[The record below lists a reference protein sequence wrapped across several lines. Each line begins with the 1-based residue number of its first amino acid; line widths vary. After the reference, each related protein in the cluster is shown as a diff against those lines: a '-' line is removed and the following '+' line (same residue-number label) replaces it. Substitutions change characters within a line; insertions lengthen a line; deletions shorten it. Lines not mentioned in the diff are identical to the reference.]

1 MIKSEKFLP
10 WVADMPAYSL
20 GRSYTDVADEN
31 RMSSE
36 SVVKL
41 ASNENPYG
49 CSPLVKKFLKDG
61 WDQLNRYPDSDCFE
75 LKKKLSEKNNVELN
89 QIFLGNGSNEIL
101 DYIARVFLTSGR
113 HAIYSRYC
121 FAVYPLIVKAT
132 GAEAIVAE
140 ADESLGHDLNN
151 FISSFLPS
159 VSVIF
164 IANPNN
170 PTGTYLSFGE
180 IKNFL
185 QKIDSSV
192 VVVLDEAYFEYSRQ
206 KENSAEL
213 VSLFPNLIIT
223 RSFSKAYGLAAL
235 RVGYAI
241 SSEKVIAYMNRVRQP
256 FNINSIAQKAAC
268 IALEDNSFVKESVSR
283 NDANKCYLEDCFREI
298 GIPTIKSMGNFILA
312 NVRSFTLVNGREV
325 PKAGTQLA
333 NYLLKTGVITRP
345 VDNYNLYDW
354 LRITVGTELENKIIV
369 GALHKLKEHLS

>member
-20 GRSYTDVADEN
+20 GRSYSDVADEN

-36 SVVKL
+36 SLVKL

-49 CSPLVKKFLKDG
+49 CSPLVKKFLNDG

-75 LKKKLSEKNNVELN
+75 LKKKLSEKNSVELN

-121 FAVYPLIVKAT
+121 FAVYPLVVKAT

-140 ADESLGHDLNN
+140 ADETLGHDLNN
-151 FISSFLPS
+151 FLSSFLPS

-170 PTGTYLSFGE
+170 PTGTYLSFRE

-192 VVVLDEAYFEYSRQ
+192 IVVLDEAYFEYSRQ

-213 VSLFPNLIIT
+213 VSLFP
-223 RSFSKAYGLAAL
+223 
-235 RVGYAI
+235 
-241 SSEKVIAYMNRVRQP
+241 
-256 FNINSIAQKAAC
+256 
-268 IALEDNSFVKESVSR
+268 
-283 NDANKCYLEDCFREI
+283 
-298 GIPTIKSMGNFILA
+298 KSN
-312 NVRSFTLVNGREV
+312 NN
-325 PKAGTQLA
+325 
-333 NYLLKTGVITRP
+333 
-345 VDNYNLYDW
+345 
-354 LRITVGTELENKIIV
+354 
-369 GALHKLKEHLS
+369 

>member
-1 MIKSEKFLP
+1 
-10 WVADMPAYSL
+10 MPAYSL
-20 GRSYTDVADEN
+20 GRSYSDLTDGK
-31 RMSSE
+31 RMSAE
-36 SVVKL
+36 SLVKL

-61 WDQLNRYPDSDCFE
+61 WDKLNRYPDPDCFE
-75 LKKKLSEKNNVELN
+75 LKKKLSEKNSVELN

-121 FAVYPLIVKAT
+121 FAVYPLVVKAT

-140 ADESLGHDLNN
+140 ADETLGHDLNN
-151 FISSFLPS
+151 FLSSFLPS

-170 PTGTYLSFGE
+170 PTGNYLSFGE

-185 QKIDSSV
+185 QKIGSSV

-268 IALEDNSFVKESVSR
+268 IALEDDSFVKESVKR
-283 NDANKCYLEDCFREI
+283 NDINKRYLEDSFREI
-298 GIPTIKSMGNFILA
+298 GIPTVKSMGNFILA
-312 NVRSFTLVNGREV
+312 NVRKFTLVNGEEV
-325 PKAGTQLA
+325 PNPGAQLA
-333 NYLLKTGVITRP
+333 NHLLKNGVITRP
-345 VDNYNLYDW
+345 VDNYNLSDW
-354 LRITVGTELENKIIV
+354 LRVTVGTELENKKIV
-369 GALHKLKEHLS
+369 GELNKLKERLL

>member
-1 MIKSEKFLP
+1 MIRSEKFLP

-20 GRSYTDVADEN
+20 GRSYSNEANEN
-31 RMSSE
+31 SLPSE
-36 SVVKL
+36 SIVKL

-61 WDQLNRYPDSDCFE
+61 WGQLNRYPDSDCFE
-75 LKKKLSEKNNVELN
+75 LKKKLSEKNSVELN

-121 FAVYPLIVKAT
+121 FAVYPLVVKAT
-132 GAEAIVAE
+132 GAEALVAE
-140 ADESLGHDLNN
+140 ASEDLGHNLNN
-151 FISSFLPS
+151 FLSSLLPT

-170 PTGTYLSFGE
+170 PTGTYLSFKE
-180 IKNFL
+180 IKCFL
-185 QKIDSSV
+185 EKIDSSI

-206 KENSAEL
+206 KENSAGL
-213 VSLFPNLIIT
+213 VNLFPNLIIT

-268 IALEDNSFVKESVSR
+268 IALEDDAFVKESVQR
-283 NDANKCYLEDCFREI
+283 NDINKRYLEECFREI
-298 GIPTIKSMGNFILA
+298 GISTIKSMGNFILA
-312 NVRSFTLVNGREV
+312 NVRSFTLVNGEEV
-325 PKAGTQLA
+325 PNAGAQLA
-333 NYLLKTGVITRP
+333 SNLLKAGVITRP
-345 VDNYNLYDW
+345 VDNYNLSDW
-354 LRITVGTELENKIIV
+354 LRVTVGTELENNRIV
-369 GALHKLKEHLS
+369 ATLHKLKEHIS

>member
-1 MIKSEKFLP
+1 
-10 WVADMPAYSL
+10 MPSYSL
-20 GRSYTDVADEN
+20 GSSYSDATDGN

-36 SVVKL
+36 SLVKL

-61 WDQLNRYPDSDCFE
+61 WDQLNRYPDPDCFE
-75 LKKKLSEKNNVELN
+75 LKKKLSEKNSVELN

-121 FAVYPLIVKAT
+121 FAVYPLVVKAT

-140 ADESLGHDLNN
+140 ANETLGHDLNN
-151 FISSFLPS
+151 FLSSFLPS

-170 PTGTYLSFGE
+170 PTGNYLSLSE

-268 IALEDNSFVKESVSR
+268 IALEDYSFVKESVKR
-283 NDANKCYLEDCFREI
+283 NDVNKRYLEDCFREI

-312 NVRSFTLVNGREV
+312 NVRNFTLVNGEEV
-325 PKAGTQLA
+325 SNAGAQLA
-333 NYLLKTGVITRP
+333 KHLLKNGVITRP
-345 VDNYNLYDW
+345 VDNYNLSDW
-354 LRITVGTELENKIIV
+354 LRVTVGTELENKKIV
-369 GALHKLKEHLS
+369 GELHKLKERLL

>member
-1 MIKSEKFLP
+1 
-10 WVADMPAYSL
+10 MPAYSL
-20 GRSYTDVADEN
+20 GRSHSDIADKN
-31 RMSSE
+31 KMSVE

-49 CSPLVKKFLKDG
+49 CSPLVKEFLKDG
-61 WDQLNRYPDSDCFE
+61 WGQLNRYPDSDCFE
-75 LKKKLSEKNNVELN
+75 LKKKLSEKNNVEFD

-121 FAVYPLIVKAT
+121 FAVYPLVVKAT

-140 ADESLGHDLNN
+140 ADEALGHDLNN
-151 FISSFLPS
+151 FLSSFLPT

-170 PTGTYLSFGE
+170 PTGTYLSFRE
-180 IKNFL
+180 VKNFL
-185 QKIDSSV
+185 EEIDSSV
-192 VVVLDEAYFEYSRQ
+192 IVVLDEAYFEYSRQ

-241 SSEKVIAYMNRVRQP
+241 GSEKVVAYMNRVRQP
-256 FNINSIAQKAAC
+256 FNINAIAQKAAC
-268 IALEDNSFVKESVSR
+268 IALEDDAFVKDSVDR
-283 NDANKCYLEDCFREI
+283 NDINKCYLEDCFTEI

-312 NVRSFTLVNGREV
+312 NVRGFTLVNGEEV
-325 PKAGTQLA
+325 PNAGTQLA
-333 NYLLKTGVITRP
+333 NNLLKTGVITRP
-345 VDNYNLYDW
+345 VDNYNLSDW
-354 LRITVGTELENKIIV
+354 LRVTVGTELENKRIV